1 MAGFFDYIENIID
14 RKEYFTMEQFSK
26 SVNRFLEFREYK
38 VLDGYGSI
46 SSTVAKDKA
55 HKTYNEFNKT
65 QKIESDFDKQ
75 IKNLL
80 KDK

>member
-1 MAGFFDYIENIID
+1 M
-14 RKEYFTMEQFSK
+14 
-26 SVNRFLEFREYK
+26 FREYK

-46 SSTVAKDKA
+46 SLSMTKGKA
-55 HKTYNEFNKT
+55 HDIYDEFNKT
-65 QKIESDFDKQ
+65 QKIQFDFDKQ